1 MKRIN
6 NKILSIVV
14 FGLVVLFG
22 SCQRE
27 CPKSSDV
34 PPVVSPDKVNSLS
47 VARVEVEL
55 HEGHSHAPEN
65 ARQKIGSVMWSSQF
79 GGGYFHG
86 NPFNEDMKFPLKRQQ
101 KMSYNVDKDGNVEP
115 ADKSKDYFN
124 ILSTTPRKK
133 YVNGVMNAL
142 IVKLYDA
149 QGNRIDN
156 KLKTADMQKRVQVFY
171 EVVDVEPS
179 FSKYKLPEKYDK
191 TDICYY
197 WYYDRMP
204 SDRDDYGDYITD
216 KAVGFRGVI
225 QSLEPHTKF
234 KLRMI
239 VTLLP
244 ENQTKEAAL
253 RNSISPSAEQLKNTV
268 FTMDIP
274 IRVVTEYPNFE
285 SKAEEIMGKDFY
297 DMNESELEEFQKKC
311 EELEEL
317 YFEEIREV
325 FPTYTIEE
333 LKKLQKDMYNIP
345 GESSQF
351 YL

>member
-6 NKILSIVV
+6 NKILSILF
-14 FGLVVLFG
+14 FGLVLLFG
-22 SCQRE
+22 SCQEE
-27 CPKSSDV
+27 CPKSNDV
-34 PPVVSPDKVNSLS
+34 PPGVYPDKVNSLS
-47 VARVEVEL
+47 VARVEVEF

-65 ARQKIGSVMWSSQF
+65 ARQKIGSVMWSSKF

-86 NPFNEDMKFPLKRQQ
+86 NPFNEDMKFPLKRYQQ
-101 KMSYNVDKDGNVEP
+101 KSYTVDKNGNVEP
-115 ADKSKDYFN
+115 EDKDNIYFN

-133 YVNGVMNAL
+133 YLNGIMNAL
-142 IVKLYDA
+142 IVKLFDA

-156 KLKTADMQKRVQVFY
+156 KLKTTDMQKRVQVFY
-171 EVVDVEPS
+171 EVIDVEPS
-179 FSKYKLPEKYDK
+179 LSKYKLPEKYDK

-197 WYYDRMP
+197 WYYDRIP
-204 SDRDDYGDYITD
+204 SDHDDYGDYITD
-216 KAVGFRGVI
+216 QAVGFRGVI

-253 RNSISPSAEQLKNTV
+253 RNSISPSAQQLKNTV
-268 FTMDIP
+268 FIMDIP
-274 IRVVTEYPNFE
+274 IRVVTEYPDFGP
-285 SKAEEIMGKDFY
+285 KVEELMGKDFY
-297 DMNESELEEFQKKC
+297 DMSISEWEEYDKKYK
-311 EELEEL
+311 EFEIL
-317 YFEEIREV
+317 YFKEIIEI
-325 FPTYTIEE
+325 FPGYTIED
-333 LKKLQKDMYNIP
+333 LKRLQEERQNIP